1 MLGQDFGDGGGQSG
15 FAVIDVADGSDVD
28 VRLAS
33 IKLFL
38 AHILIPSL
46 RF

>member
-33 IKLFL
+33 IKFLFRHSEM
-38 AHILIPSL
+38 ASL
-46 RF
+46 V